1 MRTLRSFPIIA
12 FAVPLALAA
21 CGKDGDREAKSP
33 NTVQHQSQAEG
44 TNQES
49 SEPAMTPAS
58 RVEESQGTVTDT
70 SMTPTPQNDGAASE
84 ATRSAPLT
92 DAQIVALT
100 DAANTAEVDAAKIAV
115 AQAKNARVRKFA
127 QTMIDHHGK
136 AKRDQEKL
144 IVKLSIQPEESTKA
158 RDLRTSA
165 TDTERT
171 LKAAPNDM
179 FDKVYIDIQ
188 VADHQMVLDTLDRE
202 LIPNVQNPELKKS
215 LQEQRTR
222 VEQHLSQAL
231 EIQKM
236 LMTPSGAT
244 GSKMQPETGGA
255 KNASGSHKTTGSGK
269 TGSGS
274 TGSQGSSSSGN
285 DSGTSAGGPAPGG
298 AP

>member
-1 MRTLRSFPIIA
+1 MRTNRSFPIIA

-21 CGKDGDREAKSP
+21 CGKDSDREAKSP
-33 NTVQHQSQAEG
+33 NTVSYQSQ
-44 TNQES
+44 
-49 SEPAMTPAS
+49 SEPTASKSSDPTMTPAS
-58 RVEESQGTVTDT
+58 RVEASQGTVTDPT
-70 SMTPTPQNDGAASE
+70 TPAPQNEGAASE

-144 IVKLSIQPEESTKA
+144 LVKLALRPEESTRL

-188 VADHQMVLDTLDRE
+188 VADHQLVLDTMDRE
-202 LIPNVQNPELKKS
+202 FIPNVQNPELKKS
-215 LQEQRTR
+215 LQEQRAK
-222 VEQHLSQAL
+222 VEQHLNQAL

-236 LMTPSGAT
+236 LMSAPSGAA
-244 GSKMQPETGGA
+244 GSKPKPEMGGS
-255 KNASGSHKTTGSGK
+255 N
-269 TGSGS
+269 
-274 TGSQGSSSSGN
+274 N
-285 DSGTSAGGPAPGG
+285 GPAPGG
-298 AP
+298 TP

>member
-1 MRTLRSFPIIA
+1 MRTVRSFPIIA

-21 CGKDGDREAKSP
+21 CGKDSDREAKSP
-33 NTVQHQSQAEG
+33 NTVSYASQAEDTG
-44 TNQES
+44 RMS
-49 SEPAMTPAS
+49 SEQTMTPAS
-58 RVEESQGTVTDT
+58 RVDESRGTATDT
-70 SMTPTPQNDGAASE
+70 TTPAPQDEGAASE
-84 ATRSAPLT
+84 ATRAAPLT

-100 DAANTAEVDAAKIAV
+100 DATNTAEVDAAKVAV

-144 IVKLSIQPEESTKA
+144 VAKLAIQPEESTRL

-188 VADHQMVLDTLDRE
+188 VADHQMVLDAMDRE
-202 LIPNVQNPELKKS
+202 FIPTVQNPELKKS
-215 LQEQRTR
+215 LQEQRAK

-236 LMTPSGAT
+236 LMSSPSGTTGSKLKPGTSGPTPSGAR
-244 GSKMQPETGGA
+244 
-255 KNASGSHKTTGSGK
+255 
-269 TGSGS
+269 GS
-274 TGSQGSSSSGN
+274 TGAGPTENQGSSSSG
-285 DSGTSAGGPAPGG
+285 SGTAPGAGAPSAGGAP
-298 AP
+298 